1 MTLGRFVISAPAP
14 ERRLPPPDELPW
26 YVHRRPGTAFDP
38 AVWPPESNWRHLAG
52 PETSQ
57 SKPRNETM
65 PPERVDRNEL
75 PAEWPTH
82 RGTPAFWEEL
92 GRTVAAFGFLEDT
105 LARACFALTA
115 TCEYANI
122 GEAEAAF
129 AKWGTKLER
138 SLTDTLAS
146 LTSKIGEV
154 FENDDRVPADVGSDI
169 VRRLHELAV
178 WRNALCHG
186 AWVRFDADGS
196 AWLRYFRR
204 TSDGPEA
211 LDCSLSPEEI
221 ANIRTATVDVTLCL
235 MDTVARI
242 GVRFPGTKRP
252 SVEVAR

>member
-1 MTLGRFVISAPAP
+1 
-14 ERRLPPPDELPW
+14 
-26 YVHRRPGTAFDP
+26 
-38 AVWPPESNWRHLAG
+38 
-52 PETSQ
+52 
-57 SKPRNETM
+57 M
-65 PPERVDRNEL
+65 PPVRVERNKL

-115 TCEYANI
+115 TREYADS

-129 AKWGTKLER
+129 PKWRTKLER

-146 LTSKIGEV
+146 LTSKIGEA

-169 VRRLHELAV
+169 VRRLHKLAV

-204 TSDGPEA
+204 TGDGPEA
-211 LDCSLSPEEI
+211 LDRSLSSEEI
-221 ANIRTATVDVTLCL
+221 ASIRAGAVDVTICL
-235 MDTVARI
+235 VDVVAHT
-242 GVRFPGTKRP
+242 GVRFPGTTPP
-252 SVEVAR
+252 SMDVAR